1 MQRSVDLLGRFI
13 FGGFSILAAIA
24 FGAIFVVLALAN
36 PANIWQSLA
45 RYVFMDLCVIVVI
58 FLILA
63 AVKFW
68 SSAKWVDRWLASYT
82 LRAGLIIMGFA
93 MAVMAVGISEQLA
106 GR

>member
-1 MQRSVDLLGRFI
+1 MQRFVDLLGRFI

-36 PANIWQSLA
+36 PVNIWQGLA
-45 RYVFMDLCVIVVI
+45 RYVFMDLCVIVVT

-68 SSAKWVDRWLASYT
+68 LSPKWVDRWLASYT
-82 LRAGLIIMGFA
+82 MRAGFIILGFA
-93 MAVMAVGISEQLA
+93 MAVMAVGISEQLT